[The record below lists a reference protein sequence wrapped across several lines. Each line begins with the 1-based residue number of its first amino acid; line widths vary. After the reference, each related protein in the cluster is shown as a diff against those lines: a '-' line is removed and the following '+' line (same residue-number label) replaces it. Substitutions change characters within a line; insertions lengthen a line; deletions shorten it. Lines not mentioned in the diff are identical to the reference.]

1 MWSDNF
7 PWIIGDRILERLLQ
21 LKECGCLEVFLN
33 QLPIYPREEFQDS
46 SIFPV
51 SLSDIFIQWT
61 ISNRP
66 TSKHQLISTAIYKL
80 RADSNPPAIFNVLA
94 DFHPTKRFSLFL
106 LGCTKYGHLEDVW
119 VFNPKGWTRDQV
131 LGDAVSK
138 YQGQT
143 DEDVLPTISGYEF
156 SQDTKELSNKKQD
169 FSNFR
174 LYDEATDGPTIQQ
187 ALDEGWECTG
197 IDGKWC
203 RKPFLNR

>member
-1 MWSDNF
+1 MDNRRQNFGTVVTTEGMWMLGGLFESASDLPTRGISRQFNIPGKF
-7 PWIIGDRILERLLQ
+7 IGHFNPMNNR
-21 LKECGCLEVFLN
+21 
-33 QLPIYPREEFQDS
+33 P
-46 SIFPV
+46 
-51 SLSDIFIQWT
+51 
-61 ISNRP
+61 ISN
-66 TSKHQLISTAIYKL
+66 HQLISTAIFKL
-80 RADSNPPAIFNVLA
+80 RADFNPPAIFNILA
-94 DFHPTKRFSLFL
+94 DFQLTNRFSFFP

>member
-1 MWSDNF
+1 M
-7 PWIIGDRILERLLQ
+7 
-21 LKECGCLEVFLN
+21 N
-33 QLPIYPREEFQDS
+33 QHPIYQLVEFQDN

-51 SLSDIFIQWT
+51 SLSVIFIPGT
-61 ISNRP
+61 TSNFSHFLPNSNDRF
-66 TSKHQLISTAIYKL
+66 LIF
-80 RADSNPPAIFNVLA
+80 PF
-94 DFHPTKRFSLFL
+94 

-131 LGDAVSK
+131 LGEAVSK

-143 DEDVLPTISGYEF
+143 DENILPTISGYEF

>member
-1 MWSDNF
+1 MAMWSDNF
-7 PWIIGDRILERLLQ
+7 QWTIGDRISEQLLQ
-21 LKECGCLEVFLN
+21 LKACGCLEDFLN
-33 QLPIYPREEFQDS
+33 PLPIYQRVEFQDS

-51 SLSDIFIQWT
+51 SLSSAF
-61 ISNRP
+61 
-66 TSKHQLISTAIYKL
+66 
-80 RADSNPPAIFNVLA
+80 DSSAIFNLLA
-94 DFHPTKRFSLFL
+94 IFNQSIL

-131 LGDAVSK
+131 LGDAASK
-138 YQGQT
+138 YQGQS

-174 LYDEATDGPTIQQ
+174 LYDDATDGPTIQQ

>member
-1 MWSDNF
+1 M
-7 PWIIGDRILERLLQ
+7 
-21 LKECGCLEVFLN
+21 
-33 QLPIYPREEFQDS
+33 
-46 SIFPV
+46 
-51 SLSDIFIQWT
+51 
-61 ISNRP
+61 
-66 TSKHQLISTAIYKL
+66 
-80 RADSNPPAIFNVLA
+80 A
-94 DFHPTKRFSLFL
+94 DFHPTNGFSFFF